1 MSKTRPVNR
10 PTKKPSASSNKP
22 KKTSTA
28 YSNARKTSRKTSRPR
43 GKKPIKQ
50 SWFKRFIKRLFV
62 ICFVLGLIAAIPL
75 SVWVWWLDKEL
86 VQHFEGQKWQVPAE
100 VYSAPTL
107 LRSGDQWR
115 KQDLEKSLQQAGYR
129 FGRNSQEIGWAAR
142 SLTKVSAHLRSFSD
156 HTGDYPAQRRIFSFP
171 DGHLEIKT
179 VAGRKVSSAILEPQ
193 LIGHLYGG
201 NSESRILLTYD
212 EIPKHLI
219 DTLLAVEDRD
229 FYEHI
234 GISFTGIARAFWVN
248 LQAGSRRQGGSTLT
262 QQLIKN
268 MYLSSERSYSRKIR
282 EVIMALL
289 MEYRFSKQE
298 ILTAYVNEVYLAQ
311 HGNKAIHGF
320 AAASQHFFARPL
332 KELSIDEMATLV
344 GTVKGP
350 SLYNPKR
357 HPKRAKERRDVVLNL
372 LYQQD
377 FITEAQ
383 YKVSLS
389 KALKTRT
396 QAGTRSLYGD
406 FLDLVAFQL
415 SRDFDKKTLA
425 TQSLKIYT
433 GLDTRVQQAV
443 LESMTSQ
450 VKSLKRA
457 KKGLKDLQGAIV
469 VTDAHNGQVKAILG
483 SSDGRYTGFNRA
495 LAAVRPIGSL
505 VKPPIY
511 LEALANQSFT
521 WLTLLEDDET
531 RFEVGGELWEPE
543 NFDHK
548 YHGNVPMY
556 QALAKSYNLA
566 TLDLA
571 YRIGFEEVGDAL
583 RRLGVERE
591 FTMFPAVALGAL
603 ELSPFEVARLYQ
615 PIASA
620 GESSQLGIVASV
632 LTSEGGVLKEFSQDT
647 RVPYSKAALA
657 TLRDGMKLSA
667 QIGTTRAAQAA
678 LPNLVF
684 AAKTGTTNQQRDSWY
699 QGITADYSTTI
710 WLGADDNHPLSI
722 TGSSGAQKV
731 WIEMMKRLNP
741 TSLEEVLPHG
751 SEYFQVSRNEFKLA
765 ADRCDDKVTLSF
777 LEGTAPEDKN
787 FCIWPF

>member
-1 MSKTRPVNR
+1 MSMSKTPPVNR
-10 PTKKPSASSNKP
+10 PSKKPSTTASKSKNASRSNKP
-22 KKTSTA
+22 R
-28 YSNARKTSRKTSRPR
+28 RKTTRSRA
-43 GKKPIKQ
+43 KKPNKQ
-50 SWFKRFIKRLFV
+50 SWFKRLLKRLFV
-62 ICFVLGLIAAIPL
+62 ISFVLTLLAAIPA
-75 SVWVWWLDKEL
+75 SIWVWWLDQEL
-86 VQHFEGQKWQVPAE
+86 VQNFEGQKWQVPAE

-107 LRSGDQWR
+107 LRTGDQWR

-129 FGRNSQEIGWAAR
+129 FGRNSQEVGWAAR
-142 SLTKVSAHLRSFSD
+142 SSTKVSAHLRPFVD
-156 HTGDYPAQRRIFSFP
+156 HTGNYPAQRRIFSFES
-171 DGHLEIKT
+171 GHLQIKT
-179 VAGRKVSSAILEPQ
+179 VSGKSVSSAILEPQ

-201 NSESRILLTYD
+201 SSESRILLSYD
-212 EIPKHLI
+212 EIPKRLI

-229 FYEHI
+229 FYQHI
-234 GISFTGIARAFWVN
+234 GISFTGIARAFWIN
-248 LQAGSRRQGGSTLT
+248 FQAGSRKQGGSTLT

-268 MYLSSERSYSRKIR
+268 MYLSSERSYNRKIR
-282 EVIMALL
+282 EVVMALL
-289 MEYRFSKQE
+289 LEYRFSKKE
-298 ILTAYVNEVYLAQ
+298 ILAAYVNEVYLAQ
-311 HGNKAIHGF
+311 FGNKAIHGF
-320 AAASQHFFARPL
+320 AAASKHFFARPL
-332 KELSIDEMATLV
+332 NELSIDEMAMLV
-344 GTVKGP
+344 GIVKGP

-357 HPKRAKERRDVVLNL
+357 HPKRAEERRDVVLKL
-372 LYQQD
+372 LFQQD
-377 FITEAQ
+377 FINQGQ
-383 YKVSLS
+383 YQTALNKP
-389 KALKTRT
+389 LKTRT
-396 QAGTRSLYGD
+396 QTGTRSLYGD
-406 FLDLVAFQL
+406 YLDLVAFQL
-415 SRDFDKKTLA
+415 SRDFDKATLA
-425 TQSLKIYT
+425 AKSLKIYT

-450 VKSLKRA
+450 VKALIRS

-469 VTDAHNGQVKAILG
+469 VTDAKNGQVKAILG
-483 SSDGRYTGFNRA
+483 SSNGHYTGFNRA

-511 LEALANQSFT
+511 LEAIANREFT

-531 RFEVGGELWEPE
+531 RFDVGGKIWQPE

-548 YHGNVPMY
+548 YHGYVPMY

-571 YRIGFEEVGDAL
+571 YRIGFDEVGEAL

-591 FTMFPAVALGAL
+591 FTMFPAVALGAI
-603 ELSPFEVARLYQ
+603 ELSPFEVARMYQ

-632 LTSEGGVLKEFSQDT
+632 ITSDGEVLKEFRQDT

-657 TLRDGMKLSA
+657 TLRDGMRLSS

-678 LPNLVF
+678 LPGLVF

-731 WIEMMKRLNP
+731 WIEMMKRINP
-741 TSLEEVLPHG
+741 SSLDDNLPQG
-751 SEYFQVSRNEFKLA
+751 SGHFQVSASEFKLA
-765 ADRCDDKVTLSF
+765 ADRCDDKLILPF
-777 LEGTAPEDKN
+777 LEGTEPSDKN
-787 FCIWPF
+787 FCVWPF

>member
-1 MSKTRPVNR
+1 
-10 PTKKPSASSNKP
+10 
-22 KKTSTA
+22 
-28 YSNARKTSRKTSRPR
+28 
-43 GKKPIKQ
+43 
-50 SWFKRFIKRLFV
+50 
-62 ICFVLGLIAAIPL
+62 
-75 SVWVWWLDKEL
+75 VWWLDQEL
-86 VQHFEGQKWQVPAE
+86 VQNFEGQKWQVPAE

-107 LRSGDQWR
+107 LRTGDQWR

-142 SLTKVSAHLRSFSD
+142 SSTKVSAHLRSFAD
-156 HTGDYPAQRRIFSFP
+156 HTGNYPAQRRIFSFEN
-171 DGHLEIKT
+171 GLLQIKT
-179 VAGRKVSSAILEPQ
+179 VAGKAVASAILEPQ

-201 NSESRILLTYD
+201 SAESRILLSYD
-212 EIPKHLI
+212 QIPTRLI
-219 DTLLAVEDRD
+219 DTLLAVEDKD
-229 FYEHI
+229 FYQHI

-248 LQAGSRRQGGSTLT
+248 LQAGSRKQGGSTLT

-289 MEYRFSKQE
+289 LEYRFSKQD

-311 HGNKAIHGF
+311 FGNKAIHGF
-320 AAASQHFFARPL
+320 AAASKHFFARPL
-332 KELSIDEMATLV
+332 NELSIDEMAALV
-344 GTVKGP
+344 GIVKGP

-357 HPKRAKERRDVVLNL
+357 HPKRAEERRDVVLNL
-372 LYQQD
+372 LYQQG
-377 FITEAQ
+377 FISQSQ
-383 YKVSLS
+383 YRVALNKP
-389 KALKTRT
+389 LKTRT
-396 QAGTRSLYGD
+396 QAGTRRLYGD

-415 SRDFDKKTLA
+415 SRDFDKATLA
-425 TQSLKIYT
+425 TESLKIYT

-443 LESMTSQ
+443 LESMNSQ
-450 VKSLKRA
+450 VKALIKS
-457 KKGLKDLQGAIV
+457 KKGLQDLQGAIV
-469 VTDAHNGQVKAILG
+469 VTDAKNGQVKAILG
-483 SSDGRYTGFNRA
+483 SSNGHYTGFNRA

-511 LEALANQSFT
+511 LEAIANRDFT

-531 RFEVGGELWEPE
+531 RFDVDGQIWQPE

-548 YHGNVPMY
+548 YHGYVPMY

-571 YRIGFEEVGDAL
+571 YRIGFDEVGEAL

-591 FTMFPAVALGAL
+591 FTMFPAVALGAI

-632 LTSEGGVLKEFSQDT
+632 ITSDGEVLKEFRQDT

-657 TLRDGMKLSA
+657 TLRDGMRLSA

-741 TSLEEVLPHG
+741 TSLEDVLPNG
-751 SEYFQVSRNEFKLA
+751 SEHFQVSASEFKLA
-765 ADRCDDKVTLSF
+765 ADRCDDKLMLPF
-777 LEGTAPEDKN
+777 LEGTEPNDKN